1 MNLTHFAMS
10 NEELN
15 GHQIFGLTKSMIK
28 QMFNHEQTE
37 SMILSNTNCLIKK
50 KSHSKKV
57 LISNSRLNIYQRK
70 SSQRQRFNWLL
81 NPNRKIEYA
90 LNTFEI
96 DPALDYAR

>member
-1 MNLTHFAMS
+1 MS

-28 QMFNHEQTE
+28 QMFNET
-37 SMILSNTNCLIKK
+37 MILSNSNYLIKK

-57 LISNSRLNIYQRK
+57 LLENSRLNIYQRK

-96 DPALDYAR
+96 DQALVYAR

>member
-1 MNLTHFAMS
+1 MS